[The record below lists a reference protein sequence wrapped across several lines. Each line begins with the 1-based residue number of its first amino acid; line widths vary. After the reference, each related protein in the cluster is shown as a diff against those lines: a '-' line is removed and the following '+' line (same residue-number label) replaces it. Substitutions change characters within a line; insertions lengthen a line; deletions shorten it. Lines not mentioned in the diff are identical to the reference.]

1 MTDSNCLDLNK
12 YNELYHD
19 FVHPNPNISYQ
30 AFLKLRKQFKDK
42 FIENLLA
49 NFKEED
55 IFIRRKSILA
65 LGMFGEKTLEKIVSL
80 YLHTNNRTVKVSCL
94 KTMIKLVVNFNLDE
108 LTKEEMLVV
117 DLALKDDAPE
127 ITLTVISLLRQLGKT
142 GRNILIKI
150 CRDKDLLRAKA
161 SISALLEMKDQTV
174 SDLFDELINDKSI
187 DPLIKEDIMRDKII

>member
-1 MTDSNCLDLNK
+1 MTNYYDLNK
-12 YNELYHD
+12 YIELYQD
-19 FVHPNPNISYQ
+19 FLHPNPNISSQ
-30 AFLKLRKQFKDK
+30 AFLNLRKEFEVK
-42 FIENLLA
+42 FMNNLLA
-49 NFKEED
+49 NLKEED
-55 IFIRRKSILA
+55 TFIRRKSILA
-65 LGMFGEKTLEKIVSL
+65 LGMFGEKTLEAIASL
-80 YLHTNNRTVKVSCL
+80 YIHTNNRIVKVSCL
-94 KTMIKLVVNFNLDE
+94 KTMIKVVVNFNLDE
-108 LTKEEMLVV
+108 LNKEEMLVV

-142 GRNILIKI
+142 GKNILIKI